1 MPGVSFGKGLS
12 DFYLRNLRN
21 LRYEDDN
28 DICFLADGY
37 G

>member
-12 DFYLRNLRN
+12 DFYLRN